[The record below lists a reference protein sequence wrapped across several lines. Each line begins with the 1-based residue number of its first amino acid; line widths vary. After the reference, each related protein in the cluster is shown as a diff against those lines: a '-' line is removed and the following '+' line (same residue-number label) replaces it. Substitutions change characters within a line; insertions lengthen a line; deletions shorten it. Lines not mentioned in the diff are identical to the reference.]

1 MKSAWKWCASAACDG
16 RSQKCASS
24 CLEARVPQRS
34 RLTSPLTSPVT
45 FASYASRMSR
55 QSGRLAMG
63 VLAATIVR
71 QSVVTARK
79 GMEDENGAEVDT
91 ARAFG
96 IERLRWSAR
105 THARTGARARF
116 GAAACWLNEIEQ
128 GVTRLV
134 RYRPRARNSDLDRPL
149 KARDAAC
156 WRETVVCRVSCGLV
170 SSASIERCCNGM

>member
-1 MKSAWKWCASAACDG
+1 
-16 RSQKCASS
+16 
-24 CLEARVPQRS
+24 
-34 RLTSPLTSPVT
+34 
-45 FASYASRMSR
+45 
-55 QSGRLAMG
+55 MG

-71 QSVVTARK
+71 QGVVTAQK
-79 GMEDENGAEVDT
+79 GMEDENGTNGAEVDT

-96 IERLRWSAR
+96 IVTLFASWSAR
-105 THARTGARARF
+105 THARTGARARS
-116 GAAACWLNEIEQ
+116 GAAACWLINEIEQ

-170 SSASIERCCNGM
+170 SSASRHRKVLPRNVITASTAMDA